1 MAHRII
7 TNADELDA
15 FTALLGNLKL
25 PITVEWVTGR
35 DRTREQNR
43 LQFLWAREAAEQRGD
58 RTPEEQR
65 SEWKLRYGVPIMRED
80 SPEFRDV
87 YDRLIKPLSYPQKI
101 EAMELI
107 AVTSLMKV
115 RQMVRYLDAIARECA
130 EQGVKL
136 TDPDPDLAQYHA
148 RYRDEPQIG
157 KAAA

>member
-7 TNADELDA
+7 HNQAELDD
-15 FTALLGNLKL
+15 FLVFLDNLKL
-25 PITVEWVTGR
+25 PITVEWVQGR

-65 SEWKLRYGVPIMRED
+65 NEWKLRFGVPIMRED
-80 SPEFRDV
+80 SPAFRST

-101 EAMELI
+101 EAMDLI
-107 AVTSLMKV
+107 SVTSLMKV
-115 RQMVRYLDAIARECA
+115 RQMVRYLDAIERECA

-136 TDPDPDLAQYHA
+136 TAPDPDLAAYHS
-148 RYRDEPQIG
+148 RYRAPETR
-157 KAAA
+157 AA